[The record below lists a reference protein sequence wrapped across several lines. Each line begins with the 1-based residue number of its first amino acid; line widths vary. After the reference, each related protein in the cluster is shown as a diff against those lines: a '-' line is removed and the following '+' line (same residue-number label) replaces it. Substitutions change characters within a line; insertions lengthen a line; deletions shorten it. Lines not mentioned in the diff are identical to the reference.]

1 MIFVMARDQKHIAF
15 SGRMVIVGFG
25 SIGQGVLPLVLR
37 HIAMKPEQ
45 IVIVTAHDMGRK
57 EAESLGVKFLKKP
70 LTRENYRKILEPML
84 GKGDFLMN
92 VSVNVASIDLIELC
106 REKGA
111 LYLDTCIEPW
121 PGAYTDPKLS
131 PSARSNYK
139 LREDALALRNKYSDG
154 PTAVLTHG
162 ANPGLVSHFVK
173 DALINIAKAVK
184 HNTDKPKSRTD
195 WAELSRSLG
204 VKVIHIAER
213 DTQVSTVPKKVGEF
227 VNTWSIEGFVSEG
240 MQPAELGWG
249 SHELNFPADGGRHD
263 FGSGAAIYLT
273 RPGAGTRMRSW
284 TPLEG
289 PYHGFLVTHSES
301 ISIADYLTL
310 AANGKPAYRPTVHYV
325 YHPCDA
331 AVLSLHEM
339 AGKNWHVQKTQR
351 LIMDDIAPGGIDELG
366 VLLMGHKKGAYWFGS
381 RLSID
386 EARRVVPY
394 NNATSLQVTAACLAG
409 AIWAMENPESFVI
422 EPDEMNH
429 ERILEIARPYL
440 GDVVGEF
447 SDWTPLHDRHRLFPE
462 DVDNRDP
469 WQFKN
474 FRVS

>member
-1 MIFVMARDQKHIAF
+1 MARDQKHIAF
-15 SGRMVIVGFG
+15 SGRMIIVGFG

-45 IVIVTAHDMGRK
+45 IVIITAHDMGRN
-57 EAESLGVKFLKKP
+57 EAESMGVKFLKKP

-92 VSVNVASIDLIELC
+92 VSVNVASIDLVELC

-121 PGAYTDPKLS
+121 PGAYTDPRLS

-139 LREDALALRNKYSDG
+139 LREDALVLRNKYSDG

-173 DALINIAKAVK
+173 EALLNIAKAVK

-249 SHELNFPADGGRHD
+249 SHELNFPTDGGRHD
-263 FGSGAAIYLT
+263 FGCGAAIYLT

-339 AGKNWHVQKTQR
+339 AGKNWHAQTTHR

-409 AIWAMENPESFVI
+409 AIWAMENPDSFVI

-440 GDVVGEF
+440 GDMVGEF
-447 SDWTPLHDRHRLFPE
+447 SDWTPLHDRHRLFRE
-462 DVDNRDP
+462 DVDTRDP

>member
-45 IVIVTAHDMGRK
+45 IVIITAHDMGRK
-57 EAESLGVKFLKKP
+57 EAESMGVKFLKKP

-139 LREDALALRNKYSDG
+139 LREDALVLRNKYSDG

-173 DALINIAKAVK
+173 EALLNIAKAVK

-284 TPLEG
+284 TPHEG

-339 AGKNWHVQKTQR
+339 AGKNWHAHKTHR

-440 GDVVGEF
+440 GDVVGEY